1 MTELCYNILF
11 PMQSDEK
18 NLYKLTS
25 ERTGKPID
33 LYKDV
38 GSSVFS
44 YLYSLIKKPPSIIIK
59 LKGVGTWYLRRKRM
73 QIVKNYYPENYDE
86 LPIDT
91 NVESPLS
98 IVKLENKKELF
109 KILKERLIEYEKYLE
124 ERSEVKKE
132 RFKTQKPI
140 EYDDSIP

>member
-1 MTELCYNILF
+1 
-11 PMQSDEK
+11 MQSDEK

-86 LPIDT
+86 LPIGT